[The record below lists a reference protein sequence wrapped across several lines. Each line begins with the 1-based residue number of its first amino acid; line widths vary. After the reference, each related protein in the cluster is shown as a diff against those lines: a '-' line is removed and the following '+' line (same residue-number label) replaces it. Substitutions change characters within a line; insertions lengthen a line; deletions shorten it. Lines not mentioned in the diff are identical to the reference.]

1 MVAEQKALPD
11 QSPSRETNLPQLDLS
26 KLFPYTEED
35 IKALYDDFAQII
47 EDNKTLTYKN
57 KWGVTQTLDE
67 GSFEVANDME
77 LEQMPHP
84 ELWGEFLERHD
95 ITDEKA
101 WAST

>member
-1 MVAEQKALPD
+1 M
-11 QSPSRETNLPQLDLS
+11 
-26 KLFPYTEED
+26 
-35 IKALYDDFAQII
+35 
-47 EDNKTLTYKN
+47 
-57 KWGVTQTLDE
+57 TQTLDE

-101 WAST
+101 LGLDFMMRYLMLYDRTDVLPLPLEGLSADQ